1 MAVNLDISIGQISGS
16 SLVNDYLD
24 GREALRPFF
33 PGHPLDPGTY
43 RRKVE
48 EVRRRFDRTR
58 RRAMADAVRP
68 IGDDAARKLEQIASG
83 DGFFVTTGQQ
93 PGLFGGPLYTVHKAL
108 SAVALARR
116 LESLLGT
123 TVMPLF
129 WVASDDH
136 DWEEANHTF
145 ILDAGNDLHR
155 LELAGDPDSARSMGA
170 RPLSGGAESALGQ
183 LGEMLPPSDFRDAI
197 MSRLEAAYG
206 TGTVA
211 EAFTGT
217 LVGLMG
223 DLGLGVTD
231 AQDPVIRRLDA
242 PVIRRELKN
251 AEAHEQALR
260 EQTERLETAGYAAQV
275 PILPG
280 AANVFYE
287 DSEHGR
293 ERLLRED
300 GSWVLR
306 ASRRTLS
313 EPELWALYE
322 EAPERFSANVVLRP
336 VVESEVFPTLAYVGG
351 PGETSY
357 LAQTG
362 CLFEA
367 HGVGM
372 PVVFPRFSVT
382 LIEGKVRKVLDKFGL
397 TESDFLSRPVHE
409 VVSEVV
415 RDDVPDA
422 VQAAV
427 GRLRQALQE
436 GYQAVYEA
444 AESIDPTLKGP
455 IFSARNEGFKAISDV
470 EKKIRHHVKLNEET
484 ELEQI
489 EKAAV
494 NLAPEGKP
502 QERVLNVHHYLARYG
517 DGLIPAILDRLEV
530 RLNRDEA
537 EWTGVRCG

>member
-1 MAVNLDISIGQISGS
+1 MAVNLEIRIGQIGGNP
-16 SLVNDYLD
+16 LVTDYMN
-24 GREALRPFF
+24 GREALQPFF
-33 PGHPLDPGTY
+33 FGHPLDPATY
-43 RRKVE
+43 RRKAQ
-48 EVRRRFDRTR
+48 EVLARFDAAR
-58 RRAMADAVRP
+58 RQAMAGAVRP
-68 IGDDAARKLEQIASG
+68 IGDDATRKLERIAGG

-93 PGLFGGPLYTVHKAL
+93 PGLFGGPLYTIHKAL

-116 LESLLGT
+116 LESLLET

-136 DWEEANHTF
+136 DWEEANHTY
-145 ILDAGNDLHR
+145 ILDAGNELRR
-155 LELAGDPDSARSMGA
+155 LELAGDPDSARSMGTRRLDGSA
-170 RPLSGGAESALGQ
+170 ETALSQ
-183 LGEMLPPSDFRDAI
+183 LTELLPPSEFRDDIVA
-197 MSRLEAAYG
+197 RLEAAYRE
-206 TGTVA
+206 GTVA
-211 EAFTGT
+211 DAFTGT
-217 LVGLMG
+217 LTGLMG
-223 DLGLGVTD
+223 DVGLGVTD
-231 AQDPVIRRLDA
+231 AQDPVVRRLDE
-242 PVIRRELKN
+242 PVIRRELEN
-251 AEAHEQALR
+251 AEAHERALR
-260 EQTERLETAGYAAQV
+260 RQTERLEGAGYAAQV
-275 PILPG
+275 PTLPG

-287 DSEHGR
+287 DEGHGR

-306 ASRRTLS
+306 ASRRKLS
-313 EPELWALYE
+313 EAELWELYE
-322 EAPERFSANVVLRP
+322 EAPARFSANVVLRP
-336 VVESEVFPTLAYVGG
+336 VVESAVFPTLAYVGG

-397 TESDFLSRPVHE
+397 TEGDFVSRPVHE
-409 VVSEVV
+409 VVSGVV
-415 RDDVPDA
+415 RDDVPDE

-427 GRLRQALQE
+427 SRLRQALQE
-436 GYQAVYEA
+436 GYQAVYDA
-444 AESIDPTLKGP
+444 VESIDPTLKGP

-517 DGLIPAILDRLEV
+517 EGLIPAILDRLEV
-530 RLNRDEA
+530 RLDRDEDG
-537 EWTGVRCG
+537 WTGVRCG